1 MESIPVMLIRN
12 DKTSRSELK
21 SDLENFKFIDIVGEF
36 DDLIEGYNA
45 VIKSK
50 PSIVFIDVS
59 SATTVAVDVIEKIN
73 FQLRSCIV
81 YAISSNNDPEF
92 IIQVMKAGASEVVSK
107 PIAQAEITRILNKAK
122 HLLKNNTDSF
132 TEGKIFTVFSN
143 KGGIGKTTIATNLAV
158 SLAEVTRKKVALV
171 DLNLQ
176 LGDVTTFLDLSP
188 SYDIAYIVT
197 QISRIDESFLIKTLE
212 KYQDKELYVLADP
225 PYLEQAEEIT
235 SEQIGTVLS
244 ALRSVF
250 SYIVIDTSSVF
261 DSKTISALDL
271 SDDILLV
278 SIVNLPSIRNAQRCL
293 DLFERLDYPRE
304 KVKMLVNRYI
314 ENEEISVE
322 DVEDALNHNV
332 YWKIPNNYFTVMSA
346 INRGMP
352 ICEINKDSNVNDS
365 FFGLAAKLSNSIYVK
380 GNEQTASKPGS
391 SILANL
397 FGKMNPTKGKK

>member
-1 MESIPVMLIRN
+1 MESIPVMLISSDN
-12 DKTSRSELK
+12 ASRSELK
-21 SDLENFKFIDIVGEF
+21 NDLEKFKYIDIVGEF
-36 DDLIEGYNA
+36 DDLMEGFNF
-45 VIKSK
+45 IINEK
-50 PSIVFIDVS
+50 PSLVFIDVS
-59 SATTVAVDVIEKIN
+59 SAPTVAIDAIEKIN
-73 FQLRSCIV
+73 FQLRSCLV
-81 YAISSNNDPEF
+81 YAISNNTDPEF
-92 IIQVMKAGASEVVSK
+92 IIQVMRAGAREVFGK
-107 PIAQAEITRILNKAK
+107 PVAQAEISSVLDKAK
-122 HLLKNNTDSF
+122 HLLKTSADSF

-158 SLAEVTRKKVALV
+158 SLAELTKKRVALV

-212 KYQDKELYVLADP
+212 KYQEKELYVLADP

-235 SEQIGTVLS
+235 SEQIGTVLN
-244 ALRSVF
+244 ALKSVF
-250 SYIVIDTSSVF
+250 SYIVIDTSSAF

-304 KVKMLVNRYI
+304 KVKMVVNRYI
-314 ENEEISVE
+314 ENEEITVD

-365 FFGLAAKLSNSIYVK
+365 FFGLAAGLSNSLYVK
-380 GNEQTASKPGS
+380 DKDQNSSNSGNSIMASLLS
-391 SILANL
+391 
-397 FGKMNPTKGKK
+397 KMNLPKGKK

>member
-1 MESIPVMLIRN
+1 MQSIPVMLISN
-12 DKTSRSELK
+12 DEVSRSELK
-21 SDLENFKFIDIVGEF
+21 SDLEKFKYIDIVGEF
-36 DDLIEGYNA
+36 NDLIQGFNS
-45 VIKSK
+45 VINEK
-50 PSIVFIDVS
+50 PSLVFIDVS
-59 SATTVAVDVIEKIN
+59 SSPSVALDAIEKIN
-73 FQLRSCIV
+73 FQLRTCIV
-81 YAISSNNDPEF
+81 FAISSDTDPEF
-92 IIQVMKAGASEVVSK
+92 IIQIMRSGAREVFAKPVS
-107 PIAQAEITRILNKAK
+107 QAEVSNALDKAK
-122 HLLKNNTDSF
+122 HLLQTNTDGF

-158 SLAEVTRKKVALV
+158 SLAELTNKKVALV

-212 KYQDKELYVLADP
+212 KYQEKELYVLADP

-235 SEQIGTVLS
+235 SEQIGTVLN
-244 ALRSVF
+244 ALKSVF
-250 SYIVIDTSSVF
+250 SYIVIDTSSAF

-293 DLFERLDYPRE
+293 DLFERLDYPKE
-304 KVKMLVNRYI
+304 KVKMVVNRYI
-314 ENEEISVE
+314 ENEEITVD

-352 ICEINKDSNVNDS
+352 ICEINKESNVNDS
-365 FFGLAAKLSNSIYVK
+365 FFGLAAGLSNSLYVK
-380 GNEQTASKPGS
+380 DNEQAASNSGNS
-391 SILANL
+391 LLGNL
-397 FGKMNPTKGKK
+397 FSKITPPKK